1 VGRGKNKA
9 VRESLQKRRAV
20 RMRPRARIRVPTPYN
35 LARAVTKK
43 KEAHGGG
50 KWRREKVRKREE
62 GKVDEYEE
70 TRGERASERA
80 SVQPRVKGVGEVPEG
95 EGAREREREGER
107 EGERGARGRRTGRQ
121 PTSGRCARE
130 RVQLLFSYKWC
141 SIIPLSSTSCPSR
154 PSPRISLARRR
165 ACECTRGFPDRFSV
179 PGKARTS
186 WKYMQI
192 RQRPAFIAPA
202 RLIPRRCCWA
212 RARARRASDARL
224 TRDSCEEAKSPGHL
238 LGVPP
243 PPPPPRLSLSHSY
256 HIARQ

>member
-80 SVQPRVKGVGEVPEG
+80 S

-238 LGVPP
+238 LGA
-243 PPPPPRLSLSHSY
+243 PPPRLSLSHSY